1 MSRTTRLVAAAGLT
15 ALFSLGAASTAL
27 AAAPTVPAPSGGQVV
42 GKVIG
47 WDTAPADKRVIGWD

>member
-1 MSRTTRLVAAAGLT
+1 MSRTTRLIAAAGLT

-27 AAAPTVPAPSGGQVV
+27 AAPTSPAPSGGQVV